1 MKTIVRKSSFRF
13 QRNNYRKAAKIE
25 LHNNDEKTAHKDGE
39 KINKA
44 EGRYKTSQFQNI
56 NLKLLK
62 TLIKY
67 DVGNITDR
75 KNV

>member
-1 MKTIVRKSSFRF
+1 MMKKQHIKM
-13 QRNNYRKAAKIE
+13 
-25 LHNNDEKTAHKDGE
+25 GE